1 MRGFT
6 PALGEPGGQTRC
18 RRLRPGE
25 LDTMETNIHGYNQR
39 NNNSYVAARFQ
50 LQI

>member
-6 PALGEPGGQTRC
+6 PALGEPGGGASC

-25 LDTMETNIHGYNQR
+25 VDTMETNIHVYHQR
-39 NNNSYVAARFQ
+39 TNNSYVALRYYY
-50 LQI
+50 